1 MEVYV
6 LLTILI
12 YSIVVVLPWLI
23 WQISSAIRLKKEL
36 RQTELQHLKSQVN
49 PHFFFNT
56 LNLLYGT
63 IDNDSEKAKELVLK
77 LSEMMRYGIYKGQDN
92 QVTIEEEV
100 EYLNQYLALQKLRF
114 HRTID
119 VSFSTEIEDPKAAI
133 MPLLFIILMENAFKH
148 GVESLKESAF
158 VKATINADQKRL
170 TFALENN
177 FDVEALAESGGI
189 GLENL
194 RRRLELGY
202 PTKHTLTIST
212 NQDIYRVA
220 LTLDLV

>member
-6 LLTILI
+6 LLIILI

-23 WQISSAIRLKKEL
+23 WQISSAFKLKKEL

-100 EYLNQYLALQKLRF
+100 EYLTQYLELQRLRF
-114 HRTID
+114 HRNID
-119 VSFSTEIEDPKAAI
+119 VSFSTEIADPKTTI

-148 GVESLKESAF
+148 GVESLKDGAF
-158 VKATINADQKRL
+158 VEATLHANQKRL

-177 FDVEALAESGGI
+177 FDAQAVSESGGI

-194 RRRLELGY
+194 KKRLELGY
-202 PTKHTLTIST
+202 PKKHTLTIST
-212 NQDIYRVA
+212 NQDIYRA
-220 LTLDLV
+220 ELTLDLE